1 MPFLEEAI
9 SILEEADI
17 GRSFEDLFA
26 GSDTKLPEGTGT
38 IVSLRETQGYAGRR
52 EQDVRT
58 VAYAQPTA
66 QLVVR
71 ARTLALAREK
81 AMAAYDALF
90 VTNRT
95 ILGTWYCAIVPEQ
108 MPFDMGKDTAGRT
121 RYGFNFRAD
130 KRPS

>member
-17 GRSFEDLFA
+17 GLAFEDIFA
-26 GSDTKLPEGTGT
+26 GSDVKIPEGTAT
-38 IVSLRETQGYAGRR
+38 IVTLRETQGYAGRR

-66 QLVVR
+66 QVVVR
-71 ARTLALAREK
+71 ARTLALAQAK

-95 ILGTWYCAIVPEQ
+95 ILGTWYCEIIPEQ

-121 RYGFNFRAD
+121 RYGFNVRAD